1 MQKEEKW
8 EREIEHFKRLSEE
21 AQSQEL
27 EEVQADMWEVIG
39 GGGGGDGGR
48 Y

>member
-39 GGGGGDGGR
+39 GGGGGR